1 MRTGDSSLLYLI
13 DGASIEGVGDL
24 GRLVLDPS
32 TPTTYEDTTIIF
44 YQRGTHEG
52 DRPDHHIEG
61 AYFYGA
67 NGEWGKLNSG
77 TTSMIAGSRYWRK
90 NASIVPAENVN
101 GVFSFTTTV
110 VADITGGIEHR
121 ASCESN
127 EITIIPVN
135 DAPTAVDRI
144 ATVDQDVPT
153 QLLDAEGWAGAF
165 QDTIDE
171 GDDDHDDPFELII
184 GDTSDLHGTLTLD
197 GFAVVSGDTVAW
209 DDLPDLLYQKS
220 DPNYNGEASF
230 GFKVRDAG
238 GVDNGGV
245 DTSLNTATM
254 TINPVNDAPTID
266 PSGLT
271 ALETNEDTDF
281 TFSFSDDADGS
292 VVADVDAH
300 QGNNELEV
308 TLSVLSGS
316 LNLGTS
322 TGLTVSGDWGR
333 PP

>member
-1 MRTGDSSLLYLI
+1 M
-13 DGASIEGVGDL
+13 ASFL
-24 GRLVLDPS
+24 SPQQLW
-32 TPTTYEDTTIIF
+32 PT
-44 YQRGTHEG
+44 
-52 DRPDHHIEG
+52 
-61 AYFYGA
+61 
-67 NGEWGKLNSG
+67 L
-77 TTSMIAGSRYWRK
+77 
-90 NASIVPAENVN
+90 
-101 GVFSFTTTV
+101 
-110 VADITGGIEHR
+110 TGGVVHY

-127 EITIIPVN
+127 EITIIAVN

-171 GDDDHDDPFELII
+171 GDDDHDDPLELII

-197 GFAVVSGDTVAW
+197 GFAVVTGDTVAW

-238 GVDNGGV
+238 GIDNGGV

-266 PSGLT
+266 PSGVNRT
-271 ALETNEDTDF
+271 
-281 TFSFSDDADGS
+281 
-292 VVADVDAH
+292 
-300 QGNNELEV
+300 
-308 TLSVLSGS
+308 
-316 LNLGTS
+316 
-322 TGLTVSGDWGR
+322 
-333 PP
+333 